1 MNYNTPS
8 DLVKEI
14 NEYTKPICRVDW
26 RENPSPSCLAI
37 YKSDYYRDYRCDIL
51 FKSYLRYG
59 RDREDIDEDTTWDYW
74 CYWRGVLKTEEHK
87 KNGPSSAERGVNR
100 DYCKNNSGWWRD
112 IWDRRRIRVGTLNEN
127 WTNY

>member
-1 MNYNTPS
+1 MNYSVT
-8 DLVKEI
+8 
-14 NEYTKPICRVDW
+14 YTNPICRLDW
-26 RENPSPSCLAI
+26 RENPSPSCLVI

-51 FKSYLRYG
+51 FKSYLKYG

-74 CYWRGVLKTEEHK
+74 CYWRGVLKSEEHK
-87 KNGPSSAERGVNR
+87 NNGSSSAERGVNR
-100 DYCKNNSGWWRD
+100 DYCKKYSGWWRD